1 VAPAGG
7 DAVGSFADDQP
18 AVLTHRYGRGRVVYL
33 PGRFD
38 SMQCYTLLPAVERLL
53 ANAVRWV
60 APEGL
65 PVEIEAAGP
74 VGVSL
79 FRQPNR
85 FVVHL
90 VNHQRDSQLRSD
102 AFTPIRNLIL
112 RVKLPDAVR
121 VVNVRRLWEDRELA
135 SQVTGRILWV
145 DIGTLDEYEA
155 VAVELESK

>member
-1 VAPAGG
+1 MQ
-7 DAVGSFADDQP
+7 AVWSR
-18 AVLTHRYGRGRVVYL
+18 LRHHRH
-33 PGRFD
+33 RF
-38 SMQCYTLLPAVERLL
+38 
-53 ANAVRWV
+53 
-60 APEGL
+60 
-65 PVEIEAAGP
+65 
-74 VGVSL
+74 
-79 FRQPNR
+79 FRQCRP
-85 FVVHL
+85 
-90 VNHQRDSQLRSD
+90 DSQLRSD